1 MKKPKVKGVM
11 EFITIS
17 MGPKRKGPRMMREDT
32 GVERPAAMDL
42 SELLSKMGFPPM
54 MHPMRMKEEMPEEME
69 DEEMEDEGE
78 DEMEDEMEGE
88 EEDNKDLD
96 TVELIQKLIKKLE
109 EHCANLY
116 MTGDSGRRGK

>member
-1 MKKPKVKGVM
+1 MKKPKARGVM

-17 MGPKRKGPRMMREDT
+17 MSPKGRGPRMMREDM
-32 GVERPAAMDL
+32 GEKGERSSAMDL

-54 MHPMRMKEEMPEEME
+54 MSPMGMKEEMPEEME
-69 DEEMEDEGE
+69 DEEMEDE
-78 DEMEDEMEGE
+78 MEDEGE
-88 EEDNKDLD
+88 EEEEDNRDLD

-109 EHCANLY
+109 EHCANMY

>member
-17 MGPKRKGPRMMREDT
+17 MGPKGRGPRMRMMDE
-32 GVERPAAMDL
+32 GEERPAAMDL

-54 MHPMRMKEEMPEEME
+54 MPPMGMRDEMPEEME
-69 DEEMEDEGE
+69 DEEMEEEGE
-78 DEMEDEMEGE
+78 E

-109 EHCANLY
+109 EHCANMY
-116 MTGDSGRRGK
+116 MTGETPSKKRGK

>member
-17 MGPKRKGPRMMREDT
+17 MGKPKGPRMRMMDE
-32 GVERPAAMDL
+32 GEERSSAMDL

-54 MHPMRMKEEMPEEME
+54 MSPMGMREEMPEEME
-69 DEEMEDEGE
+69 DEEMEDE
-78 DEMEDEMEGE
+78 MEGE
-88 EEDNKDLD
+88 EEEDNNDLD

-109 EHCANLY
+109 EHCANMY
-116 MTGDSGRRGK
+116 MTGETPSKKRGK

>member
-1 MKKPKVKGVM
+1 MKKPKAKGMM

-17 MGPKRKGPRMMREDT
+17 MSPKGRGPRMMQEDM
-32 GVERPAAMDL
+32 GEKGERSSAMDL

-54 MHPMRMKEEMPEEME
+54 MSPMGMRDEMPEEME
-69 DEEMEDEGE
+69 DEGMEDE
-78 DEMEDEMEGE
+78 EMEDEMED

-109 EHCANLY
+109 EHCANMY
-116 MTGDSGRRGK
+116 MTGETPSKKRGK

>member
-1 MKKPKVKGVM
+1 MKKPKAKGMM

-17 MGPKRKGPRMMREDT
+17 MSPKGRGPRMMREDT
-32 GVERPAAMDL
+32 GEKGERSSAMDL

-54 MHPMRMKEEMPEEME
+54 MSPMGMKEEMPEEME
-69 DEEMEDEGE
+69 DEEMEDE
-78 DEMEDEMEGE
+78 MEGEE

-109 EHCANLY
+109 EHCANMY
-116 MTGDSGRRGK
+116 MTGETPSKKRGK